1 MNYSLAAL
9 LFMGFVV
16 SGAAGLL
23 VLLRNPRQLINRSFF
38 AFASA
43 IAFVN
48 FFDFLLRISA
58 SPSQAYVLFRLHLA
72 CWFIFIATLFH
83 FSLVLAKRDRMLK
96 NWLTYL
102 FIYGPVPGMMYIGWT
117 TNLFY
122 LGVTKEAWG
131 YSQHFAGGYWILAL
145 YSILYFAGLMFFA
158 WQAWRGAVVPR
169 EKKQNFII
177 LVSFV
182 STFVPAVTFEAAFR
196 FAGIHLPPVI
206 SLIAAVIVVFF
217 GYAMVRYGLM
227 LVTPASVA
235 EDVIKTVLDIM
246 LVVDSDNK
254 IILTNP
260 RAEQLLG
267 YGREEIV
274 GRPVKELLA
283 GEDRERACV
292 RMEEELLAKGF
303 VRELRSRL
311 LKKDGGAIAVSMD
324 AVRLV
329 DRYGEEVG
337 RLLIFRDITK
347 ELKLLE
353 DQKETITELTRAKE
367 RMLSILEDTTEA
379 KNEAKKTTQDLAKAL
394 DDLKVVD
401 KMKTEFLSVISHEL
415 RTPITPIKGYTAM
428 LMNESMGA
436 LNPKQ
441 KRVLGII
448 VKEGDH
454 LLNLID
460 SILDVSRM
468 AYGRTLE
475 ISREPVLVRV
485 LLDEM
490 SEVLKPQYD
499 ARELSMKVDIPEDFP
514 TIMADITKITRLLTN
529 LLGNALKF
537 TPTGGTVMV
546 TGRREGDLVRIEVID
561 NGVGI
566 AKENLGK
573 VFDKF
578 YQVDSS
584 YTRAAGGVGLGLAI
598 AKEIVEAHG
607 GKIWAESEGTGR
619 GGKFIFTLPISG

>member
-1 MNYSLAAL
+1 MNYSLAAV
-9 LFMGFVV
+9 LFMGFAV

-38 AFASA
+38 FFALA

-72 CWFIFIATLFH
+72 CWFIFIAALFH

-102 FIYGPVPGMMYIGWT
+102 FIYGPVPGMAYIGWT

-131 YSQHFAGGYWILAL
+131 YSQDFAGGYWILAL
-145 YSILYFAGLMFFA
+145 YSILYFMGLIFFA
-158 WQAWRGAVVPR
+158 WQAWRSAVAPR
-169 EKKQNFII
+169 ERRQNFII
-177 LVSFV
+177 LISFV
-182 STFVPAVTFEAAFR
+182 STFVPAVIFEAAFR

-217 GYAMVRYGLM
+217 GYAMLRHGLM

-235 EDVIKTVLDIM
+235 EDIIKTVLDIM
-246 LVVDSDNK
+246 LVVDSGNK
-254 IILTNP
+254 ILLTNP
-260 RAEQLLG
+260 RAEQILG
-267 YGREEIV
+267 YTREEIV
-274 GRPVKELLA
+274 GRPVRELLA
-283 GEDRERACV
+283 GEDRERACA
-292 RMEEELLAKGF
+292 RMEEDILAKGF

-311 LKKDGGAIAVSMD
+311 LKKDGGSIAVSMD
-324 AVRLV
+324 AVRV
-329 DRYGEEVG
+329 ADRYGEEVG
-337 RLLIFRDITK
+337 CLMICRDITN

-353 DQKETITELTRAKE
+353 DQKGTIAELTRTKE

-379 KNEAKKTTQDLAKAL
+379 KNGAKKTSADLAKAL

-415 RTPITPIKGYTAM
+415 RTPITPIKGYTAL

-436 LNPKQ
+436 LNQKQ

-468 AYGRTLE
+468 AYGRTLAL
-475 ISREPVLVRV
+475 SREPVLVKA
-485 LLDEM
+485 LLDELT
-490 SEVLKPQYD
+490 EVLKPQYD
-499 ARELSMKVDIPEDFP
+499 ARELSIKVDIPEDFP
-514 TIMADITKITRLLTN
+514 TIMADITKIKRLLTN

-537 TPTGGTVMV
+537 TPKGGTVKV
-546 TGRREGDLVRIEVID
+546 AGRREGDLVRIEVID
-561 NGVGI
+561 NGIGI
-566 AKENLGK
+566 ARENLGK

-607 GKIWAESEGTGR
+607 GKIRVESEGSGR
-619 GGKFIFTLPISG
+619 GAKFIFTLPVSG